1 MQNLD
6 LSEVLVETTTTEEVL
21 ETITTEEVLE
31 TTAKAIEK
39 CTMLLALNVDKNV
52 KFLSNLLK
60 VKRFFAKIAL

>member
-6 LSEVLVETTTTEEVL
+6 PKEVL
-21 ETITTEEVLE
+21 ETIIEEALVTTEEALE
-31 TTAKAIEK
+31 ITIKAIEK
-39 CTMLLALNVDKNV
+39 CMMQLALNVDKNV